1 MTLMKSVALATSLA
15 AMTVAFGS
23 GAGAQDLPK
32 MHFKALIHDSPS
44 PHVKLV
50 ETPFWNEV
58 IPKASGG
65 QITADAAP
73 LDQLGV
79 ADEAVL
85 RLLKLG
91 AFDFASFDI
100 VKLGGDDPRFEGCD
114 LSGLTFTFEEARKG
128 CNAWRATMDRI
139 MQQNWNTKLLGIGVA
154 APQAIWCAPEI
165 KG

>member
-1 MTLMKSVALATSLA
+1 MTSLKSVALAAGLVATTFA
-15 AMTVAFGS
+15 AGGVAS
-23 GAGAQDLPK
+23 AQDLPK

-44 PHVKLV
+44 PHVKLI
-50 ETPFWNEV
+50 ETPFWNETM
-58 IPKASGG
+58 PKASGG

-100 VKLGGDDPRFEGCD
+100 VKLGGDDVRFESCD
-114 LSGLTFTFEEARKG
+114 LSGLAFTFKEAR
-128 CNAWRATMDRI
+128 A
-139 MQQNWNTKLLGIGVA
+139 
-154 APQAIWCAPEI
+154 
-165 KG
+165 